1 MRFTSA
7 FAVAVLSAV
16 SAGVTACTDSA
27 ATATAPDATP
37 DAAASVVVPP
47 TMSSVAPAE
56 PGAAVL
62 MVVDDDGISHG
73 AEPTFFTE
81 ADVNAD
87 SARKDQRGVLP
98 FFAANVGRE
107 IELWSGSVGDEAFHA
122 LPAIPAS
129 WATAGPTTN
138 GARNFV
144 LAGPGL
150 GGNDNDDRLDKVGGV
165 VPLRATGLAML
176 RGVPICAVVLK
187 GDVGMNYA
195 PRYGALKGEALGL
208 AAFEVVSVALRRNGS
223 SSDLPRVTVRIRDTK
238 ETCGGALALLTNAP
252 APRSS
257 SSPTDLAPPTMIPAP
272 RLVVA
277 P

>member
-7 FAVAVLSAV
+7 FAVAVLV
-16 SAGVTACTDSA
+16 SVSVGATACSDR
-27 ATATAPDATP
+27 TATAPDAESL

-47 TMSSVAPAE
+47 TLSSAAPADA
-56 PGAAVL
+56 GAAVL
-62 MVVDDDGISHG
+62 MVVDDDGITHG

-81 ADVNAD
+81 FDVNAD
-87 SARKDQRGVLP
+87 SARKDQRTTLP
-98 FFAANVGRE
+98 YFAANVGRE
-107 IELWSGSVGDEAFHA
+107 IELWSGSVGDEAFHV

-129 WATAGPTTN
+129 WRTAGPTAI

-150 GGNDNDDRLDKVGGV
+150 GGNDNDDLLDKVGNA

-187 GDVGMNYA
+187 GDVGMNYG
-195 PRYGALKGEALGL
+195 PRYGSLKGEALGL
-208 AAFEVVSVALRRNGS
+208 AAFEIVSVVRRRNGS
-223 SSDLPRVTVRIRDTK
+223 STDLPRVTIRIRNT
-238 ETCGGALALLTNAP
+238 ESTCGGALALLANAP

-257 SSPTDLAPPTMIPAP
+257 SSPTDLAPPTTVPTP
-272 RLVVA
+272 SLVVA

>member
-16 SAGVTACTDSA
+16 TAGATACTDA
-27 ATATAPDATP
+27 AATAPDVTP

-98 FFAANVGRE
+98 YFAANVGRE
-107 IELWSGSVGDEAFHA
+107 LELWSGSVGDEAFHV

-129 WATAGPTTN
+129 WRTAGPTTN

-144 LAGPGL
+144 MAGPGL

-195 PRYGALKGEALGL
+195 PRYGSLKGEALGL
-208 AAFEVVSVALRRNGS
+208 AAFEIVSVTRRRNGS
-223 SSDLPRVTVRIRDTK
+223 STDLPRVTIRIRDTQA
-238 ETCGGALALLTNAP
+238 TCGGALALLTNAP

-257 SSPTDLAPPTMIPAP
+257 SSPTDLAPAATVPAP
-272 RLVVA
+272 TLMVA